1 MAKDLLERIQ
11 FNNGKFPEA
20 ELREI
25 IKNKE
30 EYIPKLLD
38 VLDYAYENPE
48 KIEEDQDYFA
58 HIYAS
63 YLLAQFREPRAHS
76 KIAKLVSLPGDMAY
90 NIYGDTITEDLPSLL
105 ASTYDGD
112 DSLIKG
118 LIEDESIDEYV
129 RGSAISSLTILAIYN
144 MKTRDEIIE
153 YFKTLFKGKLN
164 REQSSAWSS
173 LINECCDLRAT
184 ELYEDI
190 KLAFEENLI
199 DLMSIGLEDVDDSF
213 ELSIDSFSLEDLKF
227 NKHNTLITDTI
238 SDLKGWVA
246 FNQNKYKKDCFVT
259 SKGQNE
265 QVEIKE
271 TKTGRND
278 PCPCGSG
285 KKYKKCCGK

>member
-30 EYIPKLLD
+30 EYIPELLD
-38 VLDYAYENPE
+38 ILDYAYENPE
-48 KIEEDQDYFA
+48 EIEEDQDYFA

-63 YLLAQFREPRAHS
+63 YLLAQFREPGAHS
-76 KIAKLVSLPGDMAY
+76 KIVKLVSLPGDMAY
-90 NIYGDTITEDLPSLL
+90 NIYGDTITEDLSSLL

-129 RGSAISSLTILAIYN
+129 RGSAIASLTILAIYN
-144 MKTRDEIIE
+144 MKTRNEVVD

-173 LINECCDLRAT
+173 LINECCDLRAV

-190 KLAFEENLI
+190 KLAFKENLI
-199 DLMSIGLEDVDDSF
+199 DLMSIGLEDVEDSF

-227 NKHNTLITDTI
+227 NNHNTLITDTI
-238 SDLKGWVA
+238 SKLKNWAA
-246 FNQNKYKKDCFVT
+246 FNENTYQKDYFVT
-259 SKGQNE
+259 SKVQNE